1 MNNQIENENNTLTGE
16 LEIPNTRMHLFTSID
31 ALTDFVKVFKITDF
45 NVRYGQISSGKM
57 VYQLTYNA
65 EKN

>member
-1 MNNQIENENNTLTGE
+1 MNKIENENNTITGE
-16 LEIPNTRMHLFTSID
+16 LETPNTRMHLFPNID

-45 NVRYGQISSGKM
+45 NVRYGQTSDGKM
-57 VYQLTYNA
+57 VYQLTYNT